1 MIGNKEIL
9 DGKERDILQNANL
22 KENPFSVPQG
32 YFSSV
37 EEAVHQKIHKEEKV
51 NPLVS
56 FFKTSIALASV
67 FGIVF
72 GLGYGAMY
80 LTDTLD
86 SNTSANQAPVYAS
99 NEEEN
104 TDEFTISASEE
115 EIEQYLIDSDLS
127 ISALAALE

>member
-1 MIGNKEIL
+1 
-9 DGKERDILQNANL
+9 
-22 KENPFSVPQG
+22 
-32 YFSSV
+32 
-37 EEAVHQKIHKEEKV
+37 
-51 NPLVS
+51 
-56 FFKTSIALASV
+56 
-67 FGIVF
+67 
-72 GLGYGAMY
+72 MY

-86 SNTSANQAPVYAS
+86 TNTSATQAPVYAS

>member
-67 FGIVF
+67 FGIIF

-86 SNTSANQAPVYAS
+86 TNTSATQAPVYAS